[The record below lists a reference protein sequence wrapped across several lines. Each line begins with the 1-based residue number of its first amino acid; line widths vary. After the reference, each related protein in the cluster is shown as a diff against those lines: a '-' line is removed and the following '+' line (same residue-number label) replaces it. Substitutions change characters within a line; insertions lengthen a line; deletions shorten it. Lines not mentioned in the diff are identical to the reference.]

1 MADDKHVR
9 RSGEDYGTAFLTLLP
24 QGQAW
29 PKHPGT
35 TLDLA
40 CRGLAEYWGYVDGR
54 AADLLEIESD
64 PRKTRDYTLPDGS
77 PDGLLDD
84 WERNWQLPDPCEVY
98 PPETVPERQDEL
110 VYKMTLLGRQDRQ
123 FFIDLAARQGE
134 TVTIR
139 EYAPYMCG
147 VSWVGDSRGMNPTTG
162 QVSDTDPDGDP
173 NFRWQL
179 GPQEMR
185 FYWLVDLEHVL
196 SGVECIFTRYG
207 PGHGDVVF
215 TYRSK
220 LDRSINLY
228 PWLMV

>member
-1 MADDKHVR
+1 MSDRHIR
-9 RSGEDYGTAFLTLLP
+9 RDGSDYGDVYLSLLP

-40 CRGLAEYWGYVDGR
+40 CRGLVEYWGVVDGR

-64 PRKTRDYTLPDGS
+64 PRRARDYTMLDGS

-84 WERNWQLPDPCEVY
+84 WERNWGLPDPCEVY
-98 PPETVPERQDEL
+98 PPDTVEARQDDL
-110 VYKMTLLGRQDRQ
+110 VFKMTLLGRQDRQ
-123 FFIDLAARQGE
+123 FFIDMAARQGE
-134 TVTIR
+134 LITIR

-147 VSWVGDSRGMNPTTG
+147 VSRVGDTRVPPTTE
-162 QVSDTDPDGDP
+162 DPVGDP
-173 NFRWQL
+173 HFRWQL

-185 FYWLVDLEHVL
+185 FYWLVDLDRVL
-196 SGVECIFTRYG
+196 TGTECILTRYK
-207 PGHGDVVF
+207 PGHSDIVF

-220 LDRSINLY
+220 LDRSIGLY
-228 PWLMV
+228 PWLGV